1 MKVIKWKSKVQN
13 CKAVCYLSEGE
24 LVIACVEKLKVLT
37 GAWKT
42 GWLGQGGSLFVIVL
56 NFL

>member
-1 MKVIKWKSKVQN
+1 MLPS
-13 CKAVCYLSEGE
+13 CEGE

-42 GWLGQGGSLFVIVL
+42 GWMGQDGSLFVIVL